1 MTTFARALAW
11 IALIGLWLGLASPLL
26 AHGGGT
32 PRLTNVPAG
41 PYRVYAWTE
50 PDPWRVGEVHLSI
63 AVTLPASAAGQA
75 AGEQVETPVT
85 DVDIQATFTPASGA
99 SAPIVVQATRQ
110 SLLGDYYFE
119 ADTEL
124 PAAGLWR
131 IAIAVQGDAG
141 SGATEFEI
149 EALEARSLNWTLLL
163 AAGGVLL
170 VIIALIGVW
179 SRNQQPAAPSQR
191 PTRRTASRS
200 TRPRAQVEDRIAGS
214 K

>member
-1 MTTFARALAW
+1 MTAMARTLAWMALA
-11 IALIGLWLGLASPLL
+11 ALWLGLASPLS

-63 AVTLPASAAGQA
+63 AVTQPASAADRE
-75 AGEQVETPVT
+75 AGAQVEVPVT
-85 DVDIQATFTPASGA
+85 DAEILVTLTPANSA

-119 ADTEL
+119 ADTDL
-124 PAAGLWR
+124 PAAGVWQ
-131 IAIAVQGDAG
+131 ITIAVQGEAG

-149 EALEARSLNWTLLL
+149 EALEARSLNWTLVL

-170 VIIALIGVW
+170 VIVALIGVW
-179 SRNQQPAAPSQR
+179 SRNQQPATPSQR
-191 PTRRTASRS
+191 PTRRTANRP
-200 TRPRAQVEDRIAGS
+200 PRARPSGNRIAGS